1 MHENDHEFYIYAA
14 GPSKINSM
22 ASEFCNLSERGMKSR
37 GMKIKKFN
45 VSESWILENLNQVNY
60 CAYFKLPHEK
70 KNKIIAEAELQNLE
84 VGVFSY

>member
-1 MHENDHEFYIYAA
+1 
-14 GPSKINSM
+14 
-22 ASEFCNLSERGMKSR
+22 MKSR